1 MKTITIQY
9 KFPENYD
16 HDEIVTTING
26 AITDM
31 DSDLATE
38 LSYKIIGRKQ

>member
-9 KFPENYD
+9 KFPDEYE

-26 AITDM
+26 AIDDM
-31 DSDLATE
+31 DSDLASE
-38 LSYKIIGRKQ
+38 LLFKILWRK